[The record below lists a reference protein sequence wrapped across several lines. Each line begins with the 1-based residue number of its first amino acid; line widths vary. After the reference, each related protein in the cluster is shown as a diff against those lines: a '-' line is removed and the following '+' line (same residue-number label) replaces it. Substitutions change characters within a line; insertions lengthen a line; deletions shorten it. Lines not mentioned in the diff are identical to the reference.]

1 LSNRRYL
8 DQYLA
13 AEWRRAKRDKTGVG
27 FLMIDVDNFKAYNDT
42 YGHVAGDEVLKRVA
56 QTVESCLGRSP
67 DLAARFGGE
76 EFAVVVPGTSAGG
89 LRLLAEKIRLAI
101 EGLAIAHSGS
111 ASGVV
116 TISIGAASRVPGASD
131 AVTTLIEAADIGL
144 YRAKRDGKNQVAAS
158 D

>member
-1 LSNRRYL
+1 
-8 DQYLA
+8 
-13 AEWRRAKRDKTGVG
+13 
-27 FLMIDVDNFKAYNDT
+27 VDNFKAYNDT

-89 LRLLAEKIRLAI
+89 LRLLAEKMRLAI
-101 EGLAIAHSGS
+101 EGLAITHSGS
-111 ASGVV
+111 ATGIV
-116 TISIGAASRVPGASD
+116 TISVGAATRVPSQTEP
-131 AVTTLIEAADIGL
+131 VTTLIEAADVGL
-144 YRAKRDGKNQVAAS
+144 YRAKRDGKNQVAVS